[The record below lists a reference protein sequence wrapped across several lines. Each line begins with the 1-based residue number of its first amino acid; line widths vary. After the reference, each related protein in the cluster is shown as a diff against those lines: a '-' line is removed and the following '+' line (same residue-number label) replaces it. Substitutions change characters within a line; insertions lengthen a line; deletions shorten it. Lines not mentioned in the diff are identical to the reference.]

1 MLPTVHT
8 NHHNDE
14 YDEIYASMSMR
25 NHTKDMQFLSSW
37 LETTAKETDLQS
49 QTTTS
54 STSSTSSSKSTTI
67 TDRLNHNNKSIDIYS
82 KSFQVLHST
91 RHELSRQIG
100 AHCNRLQMTDIQH
113 SKSTSKLFNNII
125 KANKAMITRIYN
137 LETTLAKTQLSHA
150 TETKKQNKQRTRLI
164 ARVTDSEIEN
174 DQLRAELKTALHM
187 QKQATK
193 EREKMAE
200 MLEERLGGGT
210 RGAGGGSD
218 ESSSAYLTALERSK
232 RDISLLQTLGDVC
245 LDFSSERT
253 RRLELCN
260 EMSSLV
266 SRLGVAAGLDET
278 RFDATAIF
286 VDENN
291 GNGAMGS
298 LTGAIGLG
306 NDGDGDAS
314 TSLMLGSNTSNMK
327 STSATTGKR
336 KAVMQNVVL
345 IIIDNYCIHCFNLFI
360 LSLIVVFFS
369 NRSISNQHPDSLILT
384 SL

>member
-1 MLPTVHT
+1 MLPTVHA
-8 NHHNDE
+8 NHHNND

-49 QTTTS
+49 RT
-54 STSSTSSSKSTTI
+54 TSSSKSTSI

-193 EREKMAE
+193 
-200 MLEERLGGGT
+200 
-210 RGAGGGSD
+210 
-218 ESSSAYLTALERSK
+218 SK
-232 RDISLLQTLGDVC
+232 FVTLN
-245 LDFSSERT
+245 LSPR
-253 RRLELCN
+253 
-260 EMSSLV
+260 
-266 SRLGVAAGLDET
+266 
-278 RFDATAIF
+278 
-286 VDENN
+286 
-291 GNGAMGS
+291 
-298 LTGAIGLG
+298 
-306 NDGDGDAS
+306 
-314 TSLMLGSNTSNMK
+314 
-327 STSATTGKR
+327 
-336 KAVMQNVVL
+336 L
-345 IIIDNYCIHCFNLFI
+345 II
-360 LSLIVVFFS
+360 
-369 NRSISNQHPDSLILT
+369 
-384 SL
+384 